1 MKEPVIYKIRNVV
14 NGKFY
19 VGSTT
24 NTRERFRNHRKM
36 LRSNRHHC
44 RHLQAS
50 WNKYGEDCFKFDVQE
65 VVEDAARLWEAEE
78 RWLAEHFGKD
88 YCYNS
93 GRAPEAPM
101 RGRFGPLHPSY
112 GKPVP
117 QEQKAAISATLKA
130 FYAED
135 PNNHPRVGKQ
145 HTEEAKAKISAKVN
159 AAVAEGRGGAFIPS
173 EETRQKMS
181 EALKG
186 NQNALG
192 YKRTDAERE
201 AIRQRTLGNQNFLGK
216 KHTEEAKTKL
226 RRPIFALLPDGTRR
240 DFIGVYEA
248 GQELGTP
255 YQMLVRAMK
264 AQKPIA
270 KGKFAGWLFCYADAP
285 VELPAPVEIPEEFK
299 HLPRT
304 RQQAKDERAKEYFTG
319 LPCTHGHIS
328 PRLTKGS
335 CVACRKAGFA

>member
-24 NTRERFRNHRKM
+24 DTRERFRNHRKM
-36 LRSNRHHC
+36 LRGNKHHC

-50 WNKYGEDCFKFDVQE
+50 WNKHGEDCFKFEVQE
-65 VVEDAARLWEAEE
+65 VIEDAARLWEAEE

-145 HTEEAKAKISAKVN
+145 HTDEAKAKISAKVN

-216 KHTEEAKTKL
+216 KHTEEAKEKMRKKVLEQTSGQMFDSLTAVLEHYQMTMPTL
-226 RRPIFALLPDGTRR
+226 RRALLSG
-240 DFIGVYEA
+240 
-248 GQELGTP
+248 
-255 YQMLVRAMK
+255 
-264 AQKPIA
+264 KPIS
-270 KGKFAGWLFCYADAP
+270 KGKFVGCVFVYA
-285 VELPAPVEIPEEFK
+285 
-299 HLPRT
+299 
-304 RQQAKDERAKEYFTG
+304 
-319 LPCTHGHIS
+319 
-328 PRLTKGS
+328 
-335 CVACRKAGFA
+335 

>member
-1 MKEPVIYKIRNVV
+1 MKQPVIYKIRNVV
-14 NGKFY
+14 NNKFY

-24 NTRERFRNHRKM
+24 DTRERFRTHRSG
-36 LRSNRHHC
+36 LRKSHHHC
-44 RHLQAS
+44 PHLQAS
-50 WNKYGEDCFKFDVQE
+50 WNKYGEDCFKFE
-65 VVEDAARLWEAEE
+65 VVEVVESAELLWVVEG
-78 RWLAEHFGKD
+78 RWLDEHFGKPH
-88 YCYNS
+88 CYNAGS
-93 GRAPEAPM
+93 SPDAPM
-101 RGRFGPLHPSY
+101 RGRFGASNPKYQIPIAES
-112 GKPVP
+112 
-117 QEQKAAISATLKA
+117 QKAAISATLKA

-135 PNNHPRVGKQ
+135 PNNHPRLGKQ
-145 HTEEAKAKISAKVN
+145 HTEESKALISAKVN

-192 YKRTDAERE
+192 YKRSDAERE
-201 AIRQRTLGNQNFLGK
+201 AIRQRTLGNQYFLGK
-216 KHTEEAKTKL
+216 THTEAAKAKL

-264 AQKPIA
+264 LEKFVA

-285 VELPAPVEIPEEFK
+285 VEPPAPVDVPEEFK

-304 RQQAKDERAKEYFTG
+304 RQQAKDEGAKQYFTG

-328 PRLTKGS
+328 PRLTKGT
-335 CVACRKAGFA
+335 CIACRKAGLA

>member
-24 NTRERFRNHRKM
+24 DTRERFRNHRKM
-36 LRSNRHHC
+36 LRGNKHHC

-50 WNKYGEDCFKFDVQE
+50 WNKHGEDCFKFEVQE
-65 VVEDAARLWEAEE
+65 VIEDAARLWEAEE

-145 HTEEAKAKISAKVN
+145 HTDEAKAKISAKVN

-216 KHTEEAKTKL
+216 KHTEEAKEKMRKKVLEQTSGQMFDSLTAVLTHYQMTMPTL
-226 RRPIFALLPDGTRR
+226 RRAL
-240 DFIGVYEA
+240 VA
-248 GQELGTP
+248 G
-255 YQMLVRAMK
+255 
-264 AQKPIA
+264 KPITR
-270 KGKFAGWLFCYADAP
+270 GKFVGLVFVYA
-285 VELPAPVEIPEEFK
+285 
-299 HLPRT
+299 
-304 RQQAKDERAKEYFTG
+304 
-319 LPCTHGHIS
+319 
-328 PRLTKGS
+328 
-335 CVACRKAGFA
+335 

>member
-1 MKEPVIYKIRNVV
+1 MKQPVIYKIRNVV
-14 NGKFY
+14 NNKFY

-24 NTRERFRNHRKM
+24 DTRERFRTHRSR
-36 LRSNRHHC
+36 LRKGVHHC
-44 RHLQAS
+44 RHLQSS
-50 WNKYGEDCFKFDVQE
+50 WNKYGEDCFKFEVQE
-65 VVEDAARLWEAEE
+65 VIEDAAKLWEAEE

-88 YCYNS
+88 YCYNA
-93 GRAPEAPM
+93 GRSPDAPM
-101 RGRFGPLHPSY
+101 RGRTGEASPNY
-112 GKPVP
+112 GRVWSGDMKD
-117 QEQKAAISATLKA
+117 QISATLKA

-135 PNNHPRVGKQ
+135 PNNHPRLGKA
-145 HTEEAKAKISAKVN
+145 HTQETKEKISVKIN

-192 YKRTDAERE
+192 YKRSDAERE
-201 AIRQRTLGNQNFLGK
+201 AIRQRTLGNQNWLGK
-216 KHTEEAKTKL
+216 THTEAAKAKL

-264 AQKPIA
+264 LEKFVA

-285 VELPAPVEIPEEFK
+285 VPAPVEIPEEFK

-304 RQQAKDERAKEYFTG
+304 RQQAKDEGAKQYFTG

-328 PRLTKGS
+328 PRLTKGT
-335 CVACRKAGFA
+335 CIACRKAGLA

>member
-1 MKEPVIYKIRNVV
+1 
-14 NGKFY
+14 
-19 VGSTT
+19 
-24 NTRERFRNHRKM
+24 M
-36 LRSNRHHC
+36 LRGNKHHC

-50 WNKYGEDCFKFDVQE
+50 WNKHGEDCFKFEVQE
-65 VVEDAARLWEAEE
+65 VIEDAARLWEAEE

-145 HTEEAKAKISAKVN
+145 HTDEAKAKISAKVN

-216 KHTEEAKTKL
+216 KHTEEAKEKMRKKVLEQTSGQMFDSLTAVLTHYQMTMPTL
-226 RRPIFALLPDGTRR
+226 RRAL
-240 DFIGVYEA
+240 VA
-248 GQELGTP
+248 G
-255 YQMLVRAMK
+255 
-264 AQKPIA
+264 KPITR
-270 KGKFAGWLFCYADAP
+270 GKFVGLVFVYA
-285 VELPAPVEIPEEFK
+285 
-299 HLPRT
+299 
-304 RQQAKDERAKEYFTG
+304 
-319 LPCTHGHIS
+319 
-328 PRLTKGS
+328 
-335 CVACRKAGFA
+335 

>member
-1 MKEPVIYKIRNVV
+1 MAVIYRITNMA

-19 VGSTT
+19 IGSADSFAR
-24 NTRERFRNHRKM
+24 REWQHKYALRRNEHK
-36 LRSNRHHC
+36 NP
-44 RHLQAS
+44 HLQAS
-50 WNKYGEDCFKFDVQE
+50 WSKHGEEMFVFE
-65 VVEDAARLWEAEE
+65 VVEEIPEGEDQLVWEDK
-78 RWLAEHFGKD
+78 WLRDCVGKPD
-88 YCYNS
+88 CYNVNTLAT
-93 GRAPEAPM
+93 AP
-101 RGRFGPLHPSY
+101 RLGL
-112 GKPVP
+112 
-117 QEQKAAISATLKA
+117 L
-130 FYAED
+130 
-135 PNNHPRVGKQ
+135 
-145 HTEEAKAKISAKVN
+145 HTEESKALISAKVN

-192 YKRTDAERE
+192 YKRSDAERE

-216 KHTEEAKTKL
+216 THTEAAKAKL

-264 AQKPIA
+264 LEKFVA
-270 KGKFAGWLFCYADAP
+270 KGKFAGWLFCYTDAP
-285 VELPAPVEIPEEFK
+285 VEPPAPVEIPEEFK

-304 RQQAKDERAKEYFTG
+304 RQQAKEQGAKQYFTG
-319 LPCTHGHIS
+319 LPCAHGHIS
-328 PRLTKGS
+328 PRLTKGT
-335 CVACRKAGFA
+335 CIACRKAGLA

>member
-24 NTRERFRNHRKM
+24 DTRERFRNHRKM
-36 LRSNRHHC
+36 LRGNKHHC

-50 WNKYGEDCFKFDVQE
+50 WNKHGEDCFKFEVQE
-65 VVEDAARLWEAEE
+65 VIEDAARLWEAEE

-145 HTEEAKAKISAKVN
+145 HTDEAKAKISAKVN

-216 KHTEEAKTKL
+216 KHTEEAKEKMRKKVLEQTSGQIFDSLTAVLTHYQMTMPTL
-226 RRPIFALLPDGTRR
+226 RRAL
-240 DFIGVYEA
+240 VA
-248 GQELGTP
+248 G
-255 YQMLVRAMK
+255 
-264 AQKPIA
+264 KPITR
-270 KGKFAGWLFCYADAP
+270 GKFVGLVFVYA
-285 VELPAPVEIPEEFK
+285 
-299 HLPRT
+299 
-304 RQQAKDERAKEYFTG
+304 
-319 LPCTHGHIS
+319 
-328 PRLTKGS
+328 
-335 CVACRKAGFA
+335 